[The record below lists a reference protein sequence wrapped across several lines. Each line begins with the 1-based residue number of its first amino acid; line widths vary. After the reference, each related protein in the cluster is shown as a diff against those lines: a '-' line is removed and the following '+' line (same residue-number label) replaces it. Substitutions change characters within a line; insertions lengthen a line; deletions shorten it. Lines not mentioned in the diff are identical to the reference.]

1 MESGKDLGPC
11 MIRWNMESVVADIVT
26 MTIIPDGKKLPYPQY
41 LEICLKYKKRVKVK
55 KIPFFTSFIQELK
68 NPKSAF
74 VSIKHLYSK
83 GKKLETLIVTPVQPI
98 RIEKNKKFYFGGHAL
113 WRLI

>member
-1 MESGKDLGPC
+1 MNRDKELGPC
-11 MIRWNMESVVADIVT
+11 VIGWKMESIVADIVT

-41 LEICLKYKKRVKVK
+41 LEICLKYKKKVKVK
-55 KIPFFTSFIQELK
+55 KIPFFMSFIEELK

-74 VSIKHLYSK
+74 ITIKYLYSTS
-83 GKKLETLIVTPVQPI
+83 KKLNTMIVKPVQPI
-98 RIEKNKKFYFGGHAL
+98 RIKGNKEFYFGGHAF